1 MKKLS
6 LKKVLFWSIA
16 AVAICAAWWFLTP
29 RYGLFDRAILIA
41 SGPEWIEPTDKSAG
55 VQVYEWLNN
64 REVIIFKRTED
75 DKITLLRQQVIP
87 AGIKSPAMP
96 MPVPPFRTP
105 AILEISP
112 SKKTLELVYDL
123 RSSVLTSNAVSE
135 FISLQDGRTF
145 KKNTGVFYGVWREE
159 DSSFWLFNYQ
169 DGLSAEVQH
178 YDTGKKE
185 SRTFEMFSKSIK
197 EEISC
202 DAYDPSGRVIAFGNA
217 YDSQMVLFPKQTV
230 YDFNLNQLD
239 APVRKSSFNFP
250 KNMTHFDCDVSISG
264 NKIFWEVLPIQD
276 NFTTRILSRLPPPW
290 KPRNRIRWIV
300 SDLQGENM
308 HAIAEYQVESTDY
321 SPFDVSAPKL
331 TPDGKYV
338 SFIYHQGLYLLPTN

>member
-1 MKKLS
+1 MKKPS
-6 LKKVLFWSIA
+6 RKQVLFWFIA
-16 AVAICAAWWFLTP
+16 AVAVCAALCFLTP
-29 RYGLFDRAILIA
+29 RNGLFDRAILVA

-55 VQVYEWLNN
+55 VPVYEWLNN
-64 REVIIFKRTED
+64 REVILFKRTED

-87 AGIKSPAMP
+87 AGIKSPATP
-96 MPVPPFRTP
+96 MPVSSFRTP

-112 SKKTLELVYDL
+112 SKNTLELVYDL
-123 RSSVLTSNAVSE
+123 RSSVLASNAVSE
-135 FISLQDGRTF
+135 FVSLQNGRTV
-145 KKNTGVFYGVWREE
+145 KKFTGVFYGVWREE
-159 DSSFWLFNYQ
+159 GSSFWQFNYRN
-169 DGLSAEVQH
+169 GLSAQIEH
-178 YDTGKKE
+178 YDTGKNE
-185 SRTFEMFSKSIK
+185 SRSLKTFSDTIK

-202 DAYDPSGRVIAFGNA
+202 DANDPSGRVIAFGNA
-217 YDSQMVLFPKQTV
+217 YDSQMVLFPKQTI

-250 KNMTHFDCDVSISG
+250 KNMTHFDYDISISG
-264 NKIFWEVLPIQD
+264 DKIFWEVLPIQD

-290 KPRNRIRWIV
+290 KPKNRIRWIV
-300 SDLQGENM
+300 SDLHGEKM
-308 HAIAEYQVESTDY
+308 HAIAEYQDESTDY